1 MGEGDQFG
9 RGGGMRDI
17 VTVVQRRRAGPR
29 RRGCEVLTG
38 RVGGVRDVSN
48 QIKMPEFSGMRA
60 CAGEEEAVIEMHMYR
75 RRVERDATV
84 SIAKL
89 PHG

>member
-1 MGEGDQFG
+1 
-9 RGGGMRDI
+9 
-17 VTVVQRRRAGPR
+17 
-29 RRGCEVLTG
+29 
-38 RVGGVRDVSN
+38 
-48 QIKMPEFSGMRA
+48 MPEFSGMRA